1 MEVVT
6 MKILITG
13 TSKGIGLAL
22 AKRYLE
28 LGHEVYGLDLLES
41 SINSKNYHHFVI
53 DVSKKK
59 QLPEIDDIEV
69 LINNAGLQ
77 NSKDD
82 IDNNLKSAIYV
93 TEKYGFGPSIKSIL
107 FNASA
112 SSRSGFEFP
121 EYVASKAGMV
131 GYMKNVASRLAE
143 FGVTVNSISLGGVIT
158 ESNRPVMEDETA
170 WEEIMKAT
178 PMNKWMTES
187 EVCDWVYFLTMVNK
201 SMSGQDILIDNGE
214 YNLNSTFVWP
224 NTK

>member
-1 MEVVT
+1 
-6 MKILITG
+6 MKRPSASRG
-13 TSKGIGLAL
+13 
-22 AKRYLE
+22 RPPFFN
-28 LGHEVYGLDLLES
+28 HEVFGLDLLES
-41 SINSKNYHHFVI
+41 SINDKKYHHFVV

-59 QLPEIDDIEV
+59 QLPEIEDVEI

-93 TEKYGFGPSIKSIL
+93 TEKYGFGSSIKSIL

-158 ESNRPVMEDETA
+158 ESNKPVMEDETA

-201 SMSGQDILIDNGE
+201 SMSGQDIFIDNGE

-224 NTK
+224 K

>member
-1 MEVVT
+1 

-13 TSKGIGLAL
+13 TSKGIGLAF

-41 SINSKNYHHFVI
+41 SISNKNYHHFVV

-59 QLPEIDDIEV
+59 QLPEIEGVEI

-77 NSKDD
+77 NCKDD

-93 TEKYGFGPSIKSIL
+93 TKKYGFNPSIKSIL

-158 ESNRPVMEDETA
+158 ESNKVVMEDESA

>member
-1 MEVVT
+1 

-22 AKRYLE
+22 AKRYLGQ
-28 LGHEVYGLDLLES
+28 GHKVYGLDLLES
-41 SINSKNYHHFVI
+41 SINDKNYHHYNV
-53 DVSKKK
+53 DVSKKNK
-59 QLPEIDDIEV
+59 LPDIENVEV

-77 NSKDD
+77 NCKDD

-93 TEKYGFGPSIKSIL
+93 TEKYGFNPSIKSIL

-131 GYMKNVASRLAE
+131 GYMKNVASRLAPY
-143 FGVTVNSISLGGVIT
+143 GVTVNSISLGGVLT
-158 ESNRPVMEDETA
+158 ESNKPVMDDEKS
-170 WEEIMKAT
+170 WEQIMEAT
-178 PMNKWMTES
+178 PMKKWMTES

-201 SMSGQDILIDNGE
+201 SMSGEDILIDNGE

-224 NTK
+224 K

>member
-1 MEVVT
+1 

-28 LGHEVYGLDLLES
+28 LGHEVYGMDLLET
-41 SINSKNYHHFVI
+41 SINSKNYHHFVV

-59 QLPEIDDIEV
+59 QLPEIEGVEI

-77 NSKDD
+77 NCKDD

-93 TEKYGFGPSIKSIL
+93 TEKYGFNPSIKSIL

-158 ESNRPVMEDETA
+158 ESNKVVMEDETA

>member
-1 MEVVT
+1 
-6 MKILITG
+6 MKVLITG

-28 LGHEVYGLDLLES
+28 RGYEVYGLDLLES
-41 SINSKNYHHFVI
+41 SINHKNYHHYIV

-59 QLPEIDDIEV
+59 QLPNIDDIEI

-77 NSKDD
+77 NCKDD
-82 IDNNLKSAIYV
+82 IDNNLKSTIYV
-93 TEKYGFGPSIKSIL
+93 TEKYGFSSSIKSIL

-131 GYMKNVASRLAE
+131 GYMKNVASRLAPQ
-143 FGVTVNSISLGGVIT
+143 GVTVNSISLGGVIT
-158 ESNRPVMEDETA
+158 ESNKPVMEHQESWDK
-170 WEEIMKAT
+170 IMEVT
-178 PMNKWMTES
+178 PMKKWMTES
-187 EVCDWVYFLTMVNK
+187 EVCDWVYFLTIVNK

-224 NTK
+224 SK

>member
-1 MEVVT
+1 

-22 AKRYLE
+22 AKRYLGQ
-28 LGHEVYGLDLLES
+28 GHEVYGLDILES
-41 SINSKNYHHFVI
+41 SINNKNYHHYNV
-53 DVSKKK
+53 DVSKKNK
-59 QLPEIDDIEV
+59 LPDIENVEV

-77 NSKDD
+77 NCKDD

-93 TEKYGFGPSIKSIL
+93 TEKYGFNPSIKSIL

-131 GYMKNVASRLAE
+131 GYMKNVASRLAPY
-143 FGVTVNSISLGGVIT
+143 GVTVNSISLGGVLT
-158 ESNRPVMEDETA
+158 ESNKPVMDDEKS
-170 WEEIMKAT
+170 WEQIMEAT
-178 PMNKWMTES
+178 PMKKWMTES

-201 SMSGQDILIDNGE
+201 SMSGEDILIDNGE

-224 NTK
+224 K

>member
-1 MEVVT
+1 MRV
-6 MKILITG
+6 LITG

-28 LGHEVYGLDLLES
+28 QGHEVFGLDLLES
-41 SINSKNYHHFVI
+41 SINDKKYHHFVV

-59 QLPEIDDIEV
+59 QLPDIDDIEI

-93 TEKYGFGPSIKSIL
+93 TEKYGFGSSIKSIL

-158 ESNRPVMEDETA
+158 ESNKPVMEDETA

-201 SMSGQDILIDNGE
+201 SMSGQDIFIDNGE

-224 NTK
+224 K

>member
-1 MEVVT
+1 

-22 AKRYLE
+22 ANRYLE
-28 LGHEVYGLDLLES
+28 QGHEVYGLDLLES
-41 SINSKNYHHFVI
+41 SINNNRYHHFIV
-53 DVSKKK
+53 DVSKKNK
-59 QLPEIDDIEV
+59 LPDIEGIEI

-77 NSKDD
+77 NCKDD

-93 TEKYGFGPSIKSIL
+93 TEKYGFNSQIKSIL

-143 FGVTVNSISLGGVIT
+143 FGVIVNSISLGGVIT
-158 ESNRPVMEDETA
+158 ESNNPVMQDKEA
-170 WEEIMKAT
+170 WEKIMVAT
-178 PMNKWMTES
+178 PMKKWMTES
-187 EVCDWVYFLTMVNK
+187 EVCDWVYFLTMINK
-201 SMSGQDILIDNGE
+201 SMSGEDVLIDNGE

-224 NTK
+224 K

>member
-1 MEVVT
+1 

-22 AKRYLE
+22 AKRYLDN
-28 LGHEVYGLDLLES
+28 GHQVYGLDLLES
-41 SINSKNYHHFVI
+41 SINHKNYHHYIV

-59 QLPEIDDIEV
+59 QLPDIDDVEI

-82 IDNNLKSAIYV
+82 IDNNLKSAIFV
-93 TEKYGFGPSIKSIL
+93 TEKYGFNSNIKSIL

-158 ESNRPVMEDETA
+158 ESNGPVIKNKEA

-178 PMNKWMTES
+178 PMKKWMSES
-187 EVCDWVYFLTMVNK
+187 EVCDWVYFLTIVNK
-201 SMSGQDILIDNGE
+201 SMSGQDMLIDNGE

>member
-1 MEVVT
+1 MR
-6 MKILITG
+6 ILITG

-28 LGHEVYGLDLLES
+28 QGHEVFGLDLLES
-41 SINSKNYHHFVI
+41 SINDKKYHHFVV

-59 QLPEIDDIEV
+59 QLPEIEDVEI

-93 TEKYGFGPSIKSIL
+93 TEKYGFGSSIKSIL

-131 GYMKNVASRLAE
+131 GYMKNVACRLAE

-158 ESNRPVMEDETA
+158 ESNKPVMEDETS

-187 EVCDWVYFLTMVNK
+187 EVCDWVYFLTVVNK

>member
-1 MEVVT
+1 MEVRK

-22 AKRYLE
+22 ARRYLE

-41 SINSKNYHHFVI
+41 SINDKQYHHYQV

-59 QLPEIDDIEV
+59 QLPNIDDIEI

-77 NSKDD
+77 NCKDY

-93 TEKYGFGPSIKSIL
+93 TEKYGFNSSIKSIL

-121 EYVASKAGMV
+121 EYVASKAGLV
-131 GYMKNVASRLAE
+131 GYMKNVASRLAPQ
-143 FGVTVNSISLGGVIT
+143 GVTVNSISLGGVIT
-158 ESNRPVMEDETA
+158 ESNKPVMEHQESWDK
-170 WEEIMKAT
+170 IMEAT
-178 PMNKWMTES
+178 PMKKWMTES
-187 EVCDWVYFLTMVNK
+187 EVCDWVYFLTTVNK

-224 NTK
+224 SK

>member
-1 MEVVT
+1 

-28 LGHEVYGLDLLES
+28 LGHEVYGLDLLEP
-41 SINSKNYHHFVI
+41 SINDKNYHHYQV

-59 QLPEIDDIEV
+59 QLPNIEGIEI

-77 NSKDD
+77 NCKDD
-82 IDNNLKSAIYV
+82 IDNNLKSTIYV
-93 TEKYGFGPSIKSIL
+93 TEKYGFSSSIKSIL

-131 GYMKNVASRLAE
+131 GYMKNVASRLAPQ
-143 FGVTVNSISLGGVIT
+143 GVTVNSISLGGVIT
-158 ESNRPVMEDETA
+158 ESNKRVMEHQESWDK
-170 WEEIMKAT
+170 IMEVT
-178 PMNKWMTES
+178 PMKKWMTES
-187 EVCDWVYFLTMVNK
+187 EVCDWVYFLTIVNK

-224 NTK
+224 SK

>member
-1 MEVVT
+1 

-22 AKRYLE
+22 AKRYLDN
-28 LGHEVYGLDLLES
+28 GHEVYGLDLLES
-41 SINSKNYHHFVI
+41 SINHKNYHHYIV

-59 QLPEIDDIEV
+59 QLPDIDDVEI

-82 IDNNLKSAIYV
+82 IENNLKSAIFV
-93 TEKYGFGPSIKSIL
+93 TEKYGFNPNIKSIL

-131 GYMKNVASRLAE
+131 GYMKNVACRLAE

-158 ESNRPVMEDETA
+158 ESNAPVIENKKA
-170 WEEIMKAT
+170 WEEIMKVT
-178 PMNKWMTES
+178 PMKKWMSES
-187 EVCDWVYFLTMVNK
+187 EVCDWVYFLTVVNK